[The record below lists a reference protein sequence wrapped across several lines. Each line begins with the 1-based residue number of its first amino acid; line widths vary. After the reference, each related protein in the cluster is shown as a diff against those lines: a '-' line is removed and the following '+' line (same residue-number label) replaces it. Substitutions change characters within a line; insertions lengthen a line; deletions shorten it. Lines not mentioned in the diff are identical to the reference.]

1 MIEMPLR
8 KLTRLMSVSARR
20 GDATSFSSLPCG
32 EGKECTS
39 WVGVEP
45 PGTFV
50 PQPPAPPTHPSP
62 TTGEGATATR
72 PSPDLSP
79 GRKSLRSIN
88 RRTALTGSAAMLA
101 FCAGATGHPR
111 IAAAQAPV
119 DPLAPVP
126 MPPQVPTREGI
137 ARLADARLW
146 FWDTEGTGEPIVL
159 LHPASGSGLIWG
171 YQQPVF
177 AKAGYRVISYSRRG
191 YHGSAPVDRAN
202 PGIASEDLHQLVE
215 FLGLGKFHVVASA
228 AGGSIASDYAFS
240 HPDRLLSLT
249 VSSNQFGVVDGDI
262 AATGARIRPKIWD
275 EIPVEIREVGPSYRA
290 RNPEGF
296 RLWVELER
304 KSGLVDR
311 FRQPL
316 KNRITDAM
324 LAALKVPTLVVCG
337 AADLATPPSIA
348 RMIVAIIPNAE
359 LVVASE
365 SGHSVYWEEP
375 EVFNRAVLAFIAK
388 HGK

>member
-1 MIEMPLR
+1 M
-8 KLTRLMSVSARR
+8 KANH
-20 GDATSFSSLPCG
+20 G
-32 EGKECTS
+32 
-39 WVGVEP
+39 
-45 PGTFV
+45 
-50 PQPPAPPTHPSP
+50 
-62 TTGEGATATR
+62 
-72 PSPDLSP
+72 
-79 GRKSLRSIN
+79 IN
-88 RRTALTGSAAMLA
+88 RRTLSGWSATMLA
-101 FCAGATGHPR
+101 FCVGAAGHMR

-119 DPLAPVP
+119 DPPALMPVP
-126 MPPQVPTREGI
+126 MPPQVPVKEGI
-137 ARLADARLW
+137 AQLGDARLW
-146 FWDTEGTGEPIVL
+146 FWDTGGSGEPIVL

-171 YQQPVF
+171 YQQPIF

-191 YHGSAPVDRAN
+191 YHGSASTDRTR
-202 PGIASEDLHQLVE
+202 PGTGSEDLHQLVE
-215 FLGLGKFHVVASA
+215 FLGLDRFHLVASA

-262 AATGARIRPKIWD
+262 PAAGARIRPKIWD

-296 RLWVELER
+296 RQWVELER
-304 KSGLVDR
+304 KSGLVDS

-324 LAALKVPTLVVCG
+324 LATLKVPTLVICG

-348 RMIVAIIPNAE
+348 RMIAAKIPNAE
-359 LVVASE
+359 LVVAPE

-375 EVFNRAVLAFIAK
+375 EVFNRAVLAFVAK
-388 HGK
+388 HGR